1 MSLVVWQSM
10 AHCFYSQ
17 PIPLE
22 LLIVTVIEENGTTS
36 RIGSGRARNLVTR
49 HSSNGRPSGSTL
61 PTPAQ
66 QNNKNGYA
74 MVFTHLGRKGY
85 DITLWTSTWVSRKN
99 WLEKIEAKQ
108 LELRE
113 RSLVF
118 DSTVLSEGMFSGSNR
133 VTCAAPYDA
142 GQRLVFGTD
151 SGVWLADLNNPRKL
165 PVRVI
170 NVANVTQVEVLD
182 DHGLLIVLAGRS
194 NLALVLLKSG
204 SAHAKSFYR
213 QSRPDLLRR
222 QSQPSRR

>member
-1 MSLVVWQSM
+1 MTKPKNKSEQYKVFRKVSSLTLLRFLVRTKAVL
-10 AHCFYSQ
+10 Q

-22 LLIVTVIEENGTTS
+22 LLIVTVIEENGTMS
-36 RIGSGRARNLVTR
+36 RIGSGRTRNLVSR
-49 HSSNGRPSGSTL
+49 HSASTRSIGANM

-99 WLEKIEAKQ
+99 WLEKIEARQ

-118 DSTVLSEGMFSGSNR
+118 DSTVLSEGMFAGSNR

-151 SGVWLADLNNPRKL
+151 TGVWLADLNNPRKL
-165 PVRVI
+165 PVKVI
-170 NVANVTQVEVLD
+170 NVVNVTQVEVLD
-182 DHGLLIVLAGRS
+182 DHGLLIVLAGKQS
-194 NLALVLLKSG
+194 WTFV
-204 SAHAKSFYR
+204 SA
-213 QSRPDLLRR
+213 PCTD
-222 QSQPSRR
+222 P